1 MFWFLGEKINGL
13 LNEYGLDD
21 IYEIRVRA
29 NAPLIILTK
38 SGQVEFNRV
47 DLILTQNQLNKCL
60 LMLTE
65 HSLYA
70 HIQTISQGYVTM
82 KNGIRVGVCGT
93 CVIENNEVKIIKDI
107 TSFSIRLPHEIMGV
121 ANEIC
126 KNVFNN
132 GPKSLLIISPPNCGK
147 TTYLRD
153 IIHYLSH
160 NYKFNIL
167 VLDQRNEI
175 SGFNRFNL
183 GKTCDVLQNTTKNF
197 GFYYGIKSMNPD
209 LIACDELISP
219 DDINGVI
226 FASLS
231 GVKVVATAHADS
243 LINLKKKSLFK
254 GVFENNVFDYAIIL
268 GKNKRIKLVEK
279 INDS

>member
-132 GPKSLLIISPPNCGK
+132 GLKSLLIISPPNCGK

-209 LIACDELISP
+209 LIACDELISS

-231 GVKVVATAHADS
+231 GVKVVATAHSDS